1 MPKSI
6 RYTARLVVLVALA
19 ATLAMWHALAS
30 PRHSPYWSALSD
42 LVAAPAFAAGCPNK
56 ACNRGIDCYSQA
68 GYKCEVRGRAV
79 EGPGDALG
87 DD

>member
-1 MPKSI
+1 M
-6 RYTARLVVLVALA
+6 
-19 ATLAMWHALAS
+19 
-30 PRHSPYWSALSD
+30 
-42 LVAAPAFAAGCPNK
+42 
-56 ACNRGIDCYSQA
+56 DCYSQA